1 MTRLDEF
8 KDFIKEHPLLKEEVN
23 NKKRS
28 WQDIYEEWVL
38 FNDSDIWDKYKIK
51 ERSSSNKETKTS
63 NDDMIKTVMGYMK
76 KIDPDKITKYVSSIQ
91 KIIELVTSFGA
102 GASVD
107 SIAKKKTGDPLFDR
121 RFDEW
126 Y

>member
-38 FNDSDIWDKYKIK
+38 FNDSDTWDKYKIK